1 MGRAFSRLNS
11 FKQDFP
17 YPVALGVACKEF
29 KVSMEELIK
38 LFLHACIQNQISAAQ
53 RLIALGQTDAF
64 KLLTGLFEVIDKTAA
79 VIYQSDLSDLTST
92 AFISDIQSMRH
103 EQLNSRLFAS

>member
-1 MGRAFSRLNS
+1 
-11 FKQDFP
+11 
-17 YPVALGVACKEF
+17 
-29 KVSMEELIK
+29 MEELIK

-64 KLLTGLFEVIDKTAA
+64 RLLTGLFEVIDKTAS
-79 VIYQSDLSDLTST
+79 VIYQSNLSDLTSA

-103 EQLNSRLFAS
+103 EQLKTRLFAS